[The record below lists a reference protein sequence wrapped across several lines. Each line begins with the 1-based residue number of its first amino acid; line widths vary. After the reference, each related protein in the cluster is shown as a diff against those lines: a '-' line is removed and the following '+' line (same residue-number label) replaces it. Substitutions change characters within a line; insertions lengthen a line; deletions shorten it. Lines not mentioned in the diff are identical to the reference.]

1 MNASRLKLWRLWRR
15 LKKPAGAH
23 AERGRQLAQNSDVHA
38 PLAMLV
44 SRDRAFRDTGELGQL
59 PLSEPTLLSP
69 LSQIQPGFV
78 SC

>member
-1 MNASRLKLWRLWRR
+1 MNSSRLKLWRLWRR
-15 LKKPAGAH
+15 LEKPAWSH

-44 SRDRAFRDTGELGQL
+44 SRDRAFRDAGELGQL
-59 PLSEPTLLSP
+59 LLGEPALLSP
-69 LSQIQPGFV
+69 LSQIQPGIV